1 MLRTHVTK
9 GGEITRDWHVIDA
22 DGVVL
27 GRLACEAAAL
37 LRGKH
42 KPNYAPNLDGG
53 DHVII
58 VNADKIVLTGR
69 KLDQKFRYRH
79 TGYPGGLKSTP
90 YRKWMASAPE
100 EVVRKAVKG
109 MLPSTRLGRA
119 MLQKVKIYAGAD
131 HPHEAQV
138 PKPYTVKSSRPRE
151 AA

>member
-1 MLRTHVTK
+1 MKTHVTK
-9 GGEITRDWHVIDA
+9 GAEIQSDWHVIDA

-42 KPNYAPNLDGG
+42 KPNYCSNLDGG

-58 VNADKIVLTGR
+58 VNAAKIVLTGN
-69 KLDQKFRYRH
+69 KLDQKMRYRH
-79 TGYPGGLKSTP
+79 TGFPGGLKATP
-90 YRKWMASAPE
+90 YRKWMAAAPE

-119 MLQKVKIYAGAD
+119 MLNKVKIYAGAE
-131 HPHEAQV
+131 HPHAAQV
-138 PKPYTVKSSRPRE
+138 PQPYVVKSSRPRE

>member
-1 MLRTHVTK
+1 MKTHITK
-9 GGEITRDWHVIDA
+9 GGEITHDWHVIDA

-37 LRGKH
+37 LHGKH

-79 TGYPGGLKSTP
+79 TGYPGGLKATP

-109 MLPSTRLGRA
+109 MLPSTRLGRQ
-119 MLQKVKIYAGAD
+119 MLLKVKIYAGAD
-131 HPHEAQV
+131 HPHAAQT
-138 PKPYTVKSSRPRE
+138 PKTYTVKSSRTRE

>member
-1 MLRTHVTK
+1 LKTHVTK
-9 GGEITRDWHVIDA
+9 GSEIQRDWHVIDA

-58 VNADKIVLTGR
+58 VNAAKVVLTG
-69 KLDQKFRYRH
+69 KKPDQKMRHRH
-79 TGYPGGLKSTP
+79 TGYPGGLKSIP

-100 EVVRKAVKG
+100 EVIRKAVKG
-109 MLPSTRLGRA
+109 MLPGTRLGRQ
-119 MLQKVKIYAGAD
+119 MLNKVKIYAGAE
-131 HPHEAQV
+131 HPHAAQS
-138 PKPYTVKSSRPRE
+138 PQPYRVKSSRPRE